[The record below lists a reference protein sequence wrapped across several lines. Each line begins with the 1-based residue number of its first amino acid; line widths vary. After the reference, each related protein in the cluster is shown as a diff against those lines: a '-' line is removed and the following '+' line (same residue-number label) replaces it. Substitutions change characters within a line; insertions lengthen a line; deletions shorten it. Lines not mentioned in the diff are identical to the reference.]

1 MLQYKFSFYQ
11 DLSRPSDRINLSQ
24 LSSSS
29 KLPNIIWLF
38 LHSSST
44 NFDKRPN
51 RNLRSQNHALNAT
64 HLQHFINNYLSFI
77 LLVIHIKNNC
87 QLSANFGES
96 SNQFSFF
103 SHKRISFWCNFL
115 PILSF
120 KKICQLF
127 VKNPIILEENASQ
140 LLWTRKNGRIFY
152 TIHEGWKW
160 VHANWTNLPIKP
172 RRHSDTLSHVRLRT
186 VKLQWWT
193 MTEPIRDPPD
203 SPKRF
208 SSGNNSYLWHQYAQ
222 TIFINHNWVTVER
235 T

>member
-1 MLQYKFSFYQ
+1 MILNFFHVLAKSSLRAHGWGTRSVPSHPFLVCGLVVLLPIWFHHCSFHCLACFK
-11 DLSRPSDRINLSQ
+11 DISDATSIFSQ
-24 LSSSS
+24 LWDL
-29 KLPNIIWLF
+29 KDGTQRLLLHILVTDCRLWRRKIQWDKFLPN
-38 LHSSST
+38 
-44 NFDKRPN
+44 
-51 RNLRSQNHALNAT
+51 
-64 HLQHFINNYLSFI
+64 
-77 LLVIHIKNNC
+77 
-87 QLSANFGES
+87 
-96 SNQFSFF
+96 
-103 SHKRISFWCNFL
+103 
-115 PILSF
+115 LSF
-120 KKICQLF
+120 KNICHLF
-127 VKNPIILEENASQ
+127 LKNPSILEENASQ
-140 LLWTRKNGRIFY
+140 LLWTKKNGRQFY